1 MTTLVVVAKQP
12 VPGRVKTRLHPP
24 YTLGQAAVLAHACLH
39 DTLDTLDRVPAAR
52 RILFVDGVLPHRAG
66 WVQWRQPSGTLD
78 ERIAWCLDR
87 LNGPM
92 LLVGMDTPQL
102 DPATLARAFDWPDE
116 VDAFFG
122 PADDGGYWAIGLREP
137 HGALVS
143 GVPMSRADT
152 GAQQLA
158 RLAAAGLRVA
168 HLPALRDID
177 TAADLAPAA
186 ARAPRLAAALAGLAS
201 ERMNLPR
208 TALLAGGSQ

>member
-1 MTTLVVVAKQP
+1 MNPFSSETWHQLYSQHIVERDERLVALPCARPGEQP
-12 VPGRVKTRLHPP
+12 WVLLD
-24 YTLGQAAVLAHACLH
+24 LGARS
-39 DTLDTLDRVPAAR
+39 TWRPAANYYTS
-52 RILFVDGVLPHRAG
+52 L
-66 WVQWRQPSGTLD
+66 
-78 ERIAWCLDR
+78 
-87 LNGPM
+87 
-92 LLVGMDTPQL
+92 
-102 DPATLARAFDWPDE
+102 
-116 VDAFFG
+116 FG

-201 ERMNLPR
+201 ERLNLPR